1 MRVKC
6 GSNLGDWGKSGVM
19 LTNESHMWLN
29 PYEENYIYIL
39 PLMIQKFE
47 EWRNEKGRNKHTSI
61 RRSKSR
67 SRRMLTLQIY
77 YLLHKHMYALD
88 AHWIYHPACS

>member
-6 GSNLGDWGKSGVM
+6 GSKLGDWAKSGVM

-29 PYEENYIYIL
+29 QYEENYIYIL

-47 EWRNEKGRNKHTSI
+47 EWRNEKGRNKHTISV
-61 RRSKSR
+61 
-67 SRRMLTLQIY
+67 L
-77 YLLHKHMYALD
+77 
-88 AHWIYHPACS
+88 ACRNCNNQSSSSQEDRK